1 MVTESE
7 IWECVKKNNSFLVKR
22 SQGSNK
28 AQFSAEPGNLY
39 NLNTFKYSGL
49 ANSKTIDIAT
59 DKSDAKNRSIIVSKS
74 TKKGGVA
81 KFTLKKNA
89 TKMLKTIT
97 KETEG
102 FRSDLVVRGAPAGGK
117 GRLGAG
123 GEGAGRFRPG
133 SGLTTFG
140 APFRARA
147 ARRQGQDVHPRQGA
161 EDRPEGVMIH

>member
-59 DKSDAKNRSIIVSKS
+59 DKSDAKNTTVVQAHARLQGQVLL
-74 TKKGGVA
+74 GG
-81 KFTLKKNA
+81 
-89 TKMLKTIT
+89 
-97 KETEG
+97 
-102 FRSDLVVRGAPAGGK
+102 GGGGRWRHTRK
-117 GRLGAG
+117 GR
-123 GEGAGRFRPG
+123 
-133 SGLTTFG
+133 
-140 APFRARA
+140 
-147 ARRQGQDVHPRQGA
+147 
-161 EDRPEGVMIH
+161 DRSRSR

>member
-49 ANSKTIDIAT
+49 ANAKTIDIAT

-89 TKMLKTIT
+89 RKMLKTIT

-102 FRSDLVVRGAPAGGK
+102 FRSDLVVRGAPAGRG
-117 GRLGAG
+117 LGGPG

-140 APFRARA
+140 IPFHVRSSP
-147 ARRQGQDVHPRQGA
+147 PRPGCPSSP
-161 EDRPEGVMIH
+161 RG

>member
-49 ANSKTIDIAT
+49 ANAKTIDIAT

-89 TKMLKTIT
+89 RKMLKTIT

-102 FRSDLVVRGAPAGGK
+102 FRSDLVVRGAPAGGGG
-117 GRLGAG
+117 GRAR
-123 GEGAGRFRPG
+123 EGAGCFRPG
-133 SGLTTFG
+133 SGLTAFG
-140 APFRARA
+140 VLFRARSSP
-147 ARRQGQDVHPRQGA
+147 PRPGCPSSP
-161 EDRPEGVMIH
+161 RG

>member
-1 MVTESE
+1 MGGGDGAMVTESE

-49 ANSKTIDIAT
+49 ANAKTTDIAT
-59 DKSDAKNRSIIVSKS
+59 NKSDAKNRSIIASKS

-89 TKMLKTIT
+89 RKMLKTIT
-97 KETEG
+97 KDTEG
-102 FRSDLVVRGAPAGGK
+102 FRSDLVLAAKARMSVLAK
-117 GRLGAG
+117 GLKIAQK
-123 GEGAGRFRPG
+123 A
-133 SGLTTFG
+133 
-140 APFRARA
+140 
-147 ARRQGQDVHPRQGA
+147 
-161 EDRPEGVMIH
+161 